1 MLLQTQE
8 VSIIATDSW
17 RLSRK
22 RMSLFCCAIVY
33 SMEEDV
39 RQEETVK
46 GRNVEDLQHWRSS
59 PQPGVPWPP
68 G

>member
-33 SMEEDV
+33 SMEE
-39 RQEETVK
+39 
-46 GRNVEDLQHWRSS
+46 EDEKKQ
-59 PQPGVPWPP
+59 
-68 G
+68 